1 MTTAERLTELMIKVT
16 EVSVDVKHLLTRQDE
31 TGDRIEKMDDRL
43 RVVEQMRGKL
53 LGIAFLLPIV
63 ITIGIAA
70 IGRFYG

>member
-1 MTTAERLTELMIKVT
+1 VTTAEKLTELMIKVT

-63 ITIGIAA
+63 ITIAIAA
-70 IGRFYG
+70 VGRFYG